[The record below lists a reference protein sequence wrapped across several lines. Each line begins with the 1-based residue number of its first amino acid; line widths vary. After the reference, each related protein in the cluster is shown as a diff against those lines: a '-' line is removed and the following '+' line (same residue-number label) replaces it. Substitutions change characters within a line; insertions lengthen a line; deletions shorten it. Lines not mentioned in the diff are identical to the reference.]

1 MKRRLLVPKLQ
12 AAGLSQAP
20 AKLLFFSSTRLWVNI
35 LVFTINLAVKSDTQ
49 NYKKSQP
56 YDAYNFILHLS
67 YGRSLRV
74 LRSMLWLFPRSK
86 PYVVDLWPILIVN
99 TRRRIGSGTFITL
112 YLGEYLLL
120 PISVFPVI
128 SFTSDSENNVTDF
141 DINEDTPDDKPP
153 RSTAIAINRCFIIEF
168 PF

>member
-1 MKRRLLVPKLQ
+1 MTHII
-12 AAGLSQAP
+12 
-20 AKLLFFSSTRLWVNI
+20 LFSIFLMEE
-35 LVFTINLAVKSDTQ
+35 
-49 NYKKSQP
+49 Y
-56 YDAYNFILHLS
+56 
-67 YGRSLRV
+67 YGQ
-74 LRSMLWLFPRSK
+74 RSK
-86 PYVVDLWPILIVN
+86 PYLVDLWPILIVN

-168 PF
+168 PFSNSTVYVLK